1 MYEVL
6 EASTNRKSLFVQRII
21 DRSKR
26 TLINMEGVS
35 LVPLRD
41 ADVISGW
48 YV

>member
-6 EASTNRKSLFVQRII
+6 EASTNCKRLFVQRIV
-21 DRSKR
+21 DRSKM
-26 TLINMEGVS
+26 TSINLEGVS

-41 ADVISGW
+41 ADVISGS